1 MGYIAMQGQAWIGLS
16 SFLFKITFLNQKR
29 KKKKNRKKKKKR
41 KTRKIDTEN
50 MEWVCGNTFFLVR

>member
-1 MGYIAMQGQAWIGLS
+1 MDWPKFILVQDH
-16 SFLFKITFLNQKR
+16 LFKPK

-50 MEWVCGNTFFLVR
+50 MEWVCGNIFFPVR